1 MTSRT
6 PLSKQSHQRN
16 TRKNFK
22 DFFVQLDDAYDCL
35 NFPKSLP
42 FFSDTENA
50 ALFFVV
56 DFLNLATRIQTIS
69 FMI

>member
-1 MTSRT
+1 MTLRT

-22 DFFVQLDDAYDCL
+22 DFSVQLDHAYDCL

-42 FFSDTENA
+42 VFFFA
-50 ALFFVV
+50 ALFFLV